1 LLALLATTMW
11 AMGAYVVLTYIAP
24 YLVATTG
31 LGGSGISAIVFL
43 WGIAAAVGVFSGG
56 YLSDRFGS
64 LAVVIP
70 ALLFMALAFVTLS
83 ASAYFLDRAQALV
96 PVAGAIVIWGL
107 AAWGFFPAQQAR
119 LIATGGLQVAP
130 IVLSL
135 NASFMFIG
143 FSAGA
148 ALGSAVLASSSVANL
163 GWVGASA
170 EIAAVLLILATTL
183 KAAPRP
189 APEAEP
195 QSQRTVPGN

>member
-1 LLALLATTMW
+1 VLLALLVTTIW

-24 YLVATTG
+24 YLTATTG
-31 LGGSGISAIVFL
+31 LEGSGIGAIVFL

-64 LAVVIP
+64 LTVMIP
-70 ALLFMALAFVTLS
+70 ALLLLALAFATLS
-83 ASAYFLDRAQALV
+83 ASAYFLDQSHAIV

-119 LIATGGLQVAP
+119 LIAIGGLRVAP
-130 IVLSL
+130 VVLSL

-148 ALGSAVLASSSVANL
+148 ALGSAVLAGSSVANL

-170 EIAAVLLILATTL
+170 EIVAVLLIVATTL

-189 APEAEP
+189 TFDA
-195 QSQRTVPGN
+195 N